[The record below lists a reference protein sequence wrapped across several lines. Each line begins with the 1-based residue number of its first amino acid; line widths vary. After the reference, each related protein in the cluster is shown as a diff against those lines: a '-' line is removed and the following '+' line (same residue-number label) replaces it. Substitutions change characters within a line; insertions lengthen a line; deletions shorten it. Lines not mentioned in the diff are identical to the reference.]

1 MKYIFTGE
9 TKGLYNTCL
18 KFWRETTYKRKFHT
32 KIFKNYCYSKVPE
45 LRNWIKTKLKMNSK
59 KTVYDANNF
68 TSSISKNMWNELLSL
83 KFYNILRGTNS
94 TFVTGMFDWKCCKK
108 MKKKKKKKNRKYSPR
123 EYWAMFEGICFN
135 INFQIF
141 IQNCPKYVYDQRCS
155 NNHFTPHISYYFILF
170 HIISLLPW
178 LSLNALLSFDF
189 PIAPSPH
196 P

>member
-68 TSSISKNMWNELLSL
+68 ISSISKNMWNELLSL

-108 MKKKKKKKNRKYSPR
+108 MKKKKKKKIK
-123 EYWAMFEGICFN
+123 N
-135 INFQIF
+135 ILLENIEPCSKGFASILIF
-141 IQNCPKYVYDQRCS
+141 KFSFKIVLNMYMTSGVLTIIS
-155 NNHFTPHISYYFILF
+155 HHIFHTTSYYFTLF
-170 HIISLLPW
+170 HCCLG
-178 LSLNALLSFDF
+178 F
-189 PIAPSPH
+189 H
-196 P
+196 